1 MEEKKSIFRKKS
13 LDRLSSPEQLDDY
26 IRVISPKVWLFTGAV
41 IIFLFG
47 IVCFG
52 IFGKIESTVPGVAV
66 VEDDVIRMYISS
78 DRISEI
84 DSNMEITINNKLY
97 KIKSI
102 ADKPE
107 KAWEVID
114 AYSMDLA
121 GFEYA
126 TWVYEIIADDG
137 IGADNLKDSSYQ
149 AYIVVKRINPYKY
162 IIN

>member
-1 MEEKKSIFRKKS
+1 MEEKNSVFRKKS

-26 IRVISPKVWLFTGAV
+26 IRVISPKVWLFTSAV
-41 IIFLFG
+41 IIFLVG
-47 IVCFG
+47 IMCFG
-52 IFGKIESTVPGVAV
+52 IFGKIERTVPGVAV
-66 VEDDVIRMYISS
+66 VDDGRISMYISS

-84 DSNMEITINNKLY
+84 NENMEITINNETY

-114 AYSMDLA
+114 AYSMDMA

-126 TWVYEIIADDG
+126 TWVYEIDADAEG
-137 IGADNLKDSSYQ
+137 LRDSSYQ
-149 AYIVVKRINPYKY
+149 AYIVVERINPYKFVL
-162 IIN
+162 N